1 VVARSIFILQSLVFY
16 YSNPQFSL
24 KVFRI
29 LLIPL
34 ALVLG
39 LASVLKQLVS
49 LYKVR
54 QEKSPRR
61 EIRENLISE
70 ILL

>member
-1 VVARSIFILQSLVFY
+1 VITGSIFILQGLVFY
-16 YSNPQFSL
+16 YSNPQFSS

-29 LLIPL
+29 LLMPL

-39 LASVLKQLVS
+39 LASILEQLVS
-49 LYKVR
+49 LYKVQ

-61 EIRENLISE
+61 EIRRNLISE